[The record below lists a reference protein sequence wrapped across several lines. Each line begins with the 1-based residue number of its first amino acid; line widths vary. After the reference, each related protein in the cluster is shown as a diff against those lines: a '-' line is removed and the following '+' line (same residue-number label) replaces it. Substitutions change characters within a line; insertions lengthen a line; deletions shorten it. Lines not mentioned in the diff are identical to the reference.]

1 LSGLGNL
8 EAAHHD
14 QAEAIRISPQQALA
28 MSEINLSF
36 YENYLDW
43 AQDYYGWVLAKFPKE
58 WLAYLGRA
66 DAFVINH
73 QPQAALPDYYQALK
87 LRPKEALLYLR
98 RGRAHQ
104 VLGNREQAAQDF
116 RQALAWARKTHLRRR
131 AEQLLAETE
140 PAA

>member
-1 LSGLGNL
+1 
-8 EAAHHD
+8 
-14 QAEAIRISPQQALA
+14 

-131 AEQLLAETE
+131 AEQLLVRQAKLGVSCGVKDPAEQGLTSQSYRVLQ
-140 PAA
+140 